1 MKIVKIILISI
12 FLFSGLVDI
21 TLAAVSSC
29 TTLEIHLPGVGKKV
43 GDHWEVCG
51 PADYLSGIYK
61 LSLGIGVFLAA
72 MVIVMAGIKY
82 ATAGDNSGKQKEA
95 REDISQAIFGLL
107 ILFGSVVILRT
118 IDPNLADLGKLQS
131 MDYIPQSTPISFEE
145 QVECSKLSADLSHCF
160 DTNCSGKVPSKI
172 QSPTGWIQCCSWVAC
187 AGQRDALNQAGC
199 TGMTSS
205 SFDEEACSKIYP

>member
-1 MKIVKIILISI
+1 MKIIKISTILI
-12 FLFSGLVDI
+12 LLCCGLAGV
-21 TLAAVSSC
+21 TEAATSSTC
-29 TTLEIHLPGVGKKV
+29 HELEIQLPGLSG
-43 GDHWEVCG
+43 CING
-51 PADYLSGIYK
+51 PGNYLAGIYK
-61 LSLGIGVFLAA
+61 LSLGVGVFLAA

-82 ATAGDNSGKQKEA
+82 ATAGDNSSKQKEA
-95 REDISQAIFGLL
+95 REDIFQAIFGLL

-118 IDPNLADLGKLQS
+118 IDPNLSDLGKLQS

-145 QVECSKLSADLSHCF
+145 QVECSKLSADFSNCF

>member
-51 PADYLSGIYK
+51 PADYLSGVYK

-95 REDISQAIFGLL
+95 REDIFQAIFGLL

-118 IDPNLADLGKLQS
+118 IDPNLSDLGKLQS
-131 MDYIPQSTPISFEE
+131 LPQTSLIKLDPILPPDPKWDENRECLKVCQEKHKVNMDAYNVCVSLCHNKLYSDEPPFIPGPI
-145 QVECSKLSADLSHCF
+145 Q
-160 DTNCSGKVPSKI
+160 
-172 QSPTGWIQCCSWVAC
+172 
-187 AGQRDALNQAGC
+187 
-199 TGMTSS
+199 
-205 SFDEEACSKIYP
+205 